1 MANMLTLLLFSKL
14 ESMTRYLLLTWLALL
29 NCFFNPA
36 KDIFVFYIDFKYS
49 DIWRFLPEVL
59 PQQTG
64 VGIRNLPVLKL
75 LGLKENKR

>member
-49 DIWRFLPEVL
+49 DI
-59 PQQTG
+59 
-64 VGIRNLPVLKL
+64 
-75 LGLKENKR
+75 